1 MDHGWSQCTSTL
13 EFLLLKQNRGAYW
26 NKGAYSIRA
35 LNRTGALIC
44 KTDSKGAL
52 LERGCLLKEGAKVHQ
67 HFPAFFLLHATNA
80 WQEFL
85 SCQNLRVK
93 IKVTQLPAVWRVTP
107 FKESYRLP
115 SKGLFAW
122 RWGTPGRP
130 SRARKIACVYEQFL
144 QPQDTGVRLLARL

>member
-1 MDHGWSQCTSTL
+1 M
-13 EFLLLKQNRGAYW
+13 KQNRGAYW

-52 LERGCLLKEGAKVHQ
+52 LERGYLLKEGAKSNHYGTLHSNQGEVHQ
-67 HFPAFFLLHATNA
+67 HFPAFFFLQATNA

-107 FKESYRLP
+107 FKEAYRLP
-115 SKGLFAW
+115 SKGLFA
-122 RWGTPGRP
+122 
-130 SRARKIACVYEQFL
+130 
-144 QPQDTGVRLLARL
+144 